1 LAFSYPREA
10 WYVRA
15 AIGLENF
22 TRMVRG
28 NPFRAFVHPV
38 ARMTEVIEGAG
49 LKLVSRRQT
58 WQSSADVYARSSVAT
73 N

>member
-1 LAFSYPREA
+1 
-10 WYVRA
+10 VIGRA

-22 TRMVRG
+22 RRMVRG

-58 WQSSADVYARSSVAT
+58 WQWSADV
-73 N
+73 